1 LTFLGMILRILFQLN
16 TGKKMKDKLQLTTPG
31 NLAEVTSLVSEIS
44 ALIEAAKHRV
54 AVSVNAELTLLNWQ
68 IGNSIN
74 LFVLKGKRAAY
85 GKQIL
90 STVSKELTVLYGY
103 GFSVSLLSRMLN
115 FADLFPDKKKVAT
128 LSKELNWSHFVELIS
143 IKDDLKREFYL
154 QICRMER
161 WGVRTLRKK
170 LDSQLY
176 ERTAISKKPEKL
188 IKEELELMKKDNVLT
203 PNLVFRDPYIL
214 DFLDLKETYSEKDIE
229 SAILIEIQKFIIE
242 LGTDFAFLARQKRI
256 TIDQEDFYID
266 LLFYHRKL
274 KCLVAIDLK
283 LDKFKAAYKG
293 QMELYLRWLEKYEM
307 QPDEQLPMG
316 LILCAEKSHERIE
329 LLQLDKGNIRVAQY
343 LTELPPKKLL
353 QAKLQEAISRARNLF
368 EYNRVQQ
375 DEEII

>member
-1 LTFLGMILRILFQLN
+1 
-16 TGKKMKDKLQLTTPG
+16 
-31 NLAEVTSLVSEIS
+31 
-44 ALIEAAKHRV
+44 
-54 AVSVNAELTLLNWQ
+54 
-68 IGNSIN
+68 
-74 LFVLKGKRAAY
+74 
-85 GKQIL
+85 
-90 STVSKELTVLYGY
+90 
-103 GFSVSLLSRMLN
+103 
-115 FADLFPDKKKVAT
+115 
-128 LSKELNWSHFVELIS
+128 
-143 IKDDLKREFYL
+143 
-154 QICRMER
+154 MER

>member
-1 LTFLGMILRILFQLN
+1 
-16 TGKKMKDKLQLTTPG
+16 MKDKLQLTTPG
-31 NLAEVTSLVSEIS
+31 NLAEVTSLVSEIG

-128 LSKELNWSHFVELIS
+128 LSQELNWSHFVELIS

-203 PNLVFRDPYIL
+203 PNRVFRDPYIL